1 MSSEQSLEDQVRA
14 LTELVNQ
21 LTADN
26 QRLRGGERSSTS
38 SDSAQV
44 PSSNVAGVTPVERL
58 VCVPRE
64 RKCPRF
70 SGKMSVDNMSVQDWI
85 EEASRSLAARPMPR
99 LEQALFVYDL
109 LDGEA
114 KREIKFSPAADR
126 NDPQKIFEILK
137 QNFSCSKSVNA
148 LYRQFYQRRQFESES
163 VREYSHVLME
173 LMEHIQDKDESL
185 DQSDRVLRDQFVEG
199 LRNDK
204 LQGELLDKISAN
216 QHLSFRDV
224 RSEALDWLSRRA
236 QTTARPRAYSCNSYE
251 ADTNAVTVST
261 APEFIELK
269 ECLRKQQ
276 AQLDAILTQLGQTQ
290 APSSSTYRPLS
301 AQSRP
306 YQFQADGKPIC
317 LRCNKAGHIARFCR
331 AIPQGGQT
339 TTQGSVP
346 RGEQTG
352 VNEDSSTT
360 TRLIGNCPVI
370 DISLGGVLTRCL
382 LDTGSM
388 VTTVTESFFRQ
399 QVEPQ
404 IREKMQSCDWLQLK
418 AANGLAI
425 PYLGYIELDLEV
437 LGKLLPKIGV
447 LVVRDSLD
455 PTTSQQKRGIP
466 GLLGMNAISRC
477 YQELFKE
484 HGQNLFKCPPVQ
496 AADVG
501 WRQALSECQS
511 LERLSDSGYLGKAVV
526 QPGPALRVPA
536 GCLKFVPVT
545 CSILGSITSCFLE
558 PLLYGEGRL
567 PSNLL
572 ISTALLPVTR
582 GKVNIPVVNVGTE
595 DQWLYPRTTL
605 GSLHVVELTS
615 GRTTAGDPTVF
626 VRTADA
632 RTTAPIDLS
641 TLQWS
646 NLSVLEQQVAKE
658 LLERYQGVFSE
669 HDGGLGC
676 TSLVQH
682 EIPVMDTVPV
692 RQRYRRLP
700 PSQFA
705 QVKAHVQEL
714 VEKGIVQPSS
724 SPYASPIVV
733 VQKKDGTI
741 RLCVDYRQLNAKTR
755 KDAYPLPRI
764 EESLDALT
772 GATLFSTLDLASGY
786 NQVPMAE
793 KDKEKT
799 AFCTPFGLFEFNRM
813 PFGLCNAPS
822 TFQRLMERIFG
833 DQSFTSLLLYL
844 DDIVIFSSS
853 FQEHLQRLELVLSRL
868 KEHNLKLKLSK
879 CHFFKDEVQYL
890 GHVISSRGVATD
902 PDKIQTV
909 LQWKRPLTL
918 TELRSF
924 LGFASYYRRFVA
936 GFAKHAGPLHKL
948 VSAVQGGG
956 KKCSGSNAKLGERWD
971 DKCEQAFQILKQE
984 LVTAPVLQYADF
996 SLPFILEIDASHQGL
1011 GAVLSQEVNGEKR
1024 PIAFA
1029 SRTLR
1034 PSEKNMSNYS
1044 SMKLEFV
1051 ALKWAVT
1058 ERFREYLLG
1067 AQFVVYTDNNPLSHL
1082 QTAKL
1087 AAVEQRWASQL
1098 AVFNFELRYRPG
1110 TANRNADALSRQH
1123 DPPILPVTA
1132 IASGITVPSELQ
1144 MARESMAPPEASAI
1158 ISTLDAAPIRLPA
1171 DLRSLQTKD
1180 SVVGGFL
1187 TYWRRGRPPNRQKRA
1202 QEAEAVL
1209 ELARQWRRIREQD
1222 GILYREIQL
1231 PPAQDRVLQLLLP
1244 TALHEEV
1251 LTSLHDNHGHQG
1263 VERTTELIRQRCY
1276 WPKMRQ
1282 DIERWC
1288 KACERC
1294 TLAKGLIPTSRTY
1307 AGHLLAAKPLE
1318 IIAIDFTVMEKA
1330 SDNHENVLIV
1340 TDVFSKFTQ
1349 AYPTVNQRA
1358 ETVAKVLTEKWFYLY
1373 GVPKRIHSDQG
1384 RAFEGELLKRLC
1396 KLYGI
1401 DKSRTTAYHPEG
1413 NGQCERFNRT
1423 LHNLLRTLHPGKK
1436 KRWPQA
1442 LPHLLFAYNTSVHQS
1457 TGHSPYELM
1466 FGRKPQLPVDFL
1478 LGRATEDPGSTS
1490 PEDWVNTHKEYL
1502 TAVYADARSRL
1513 EAAAAG
1519 RERHSV
1525 LPPPL
1530 LARTRVCRRSHPLG
1544 RHKIQDLWDPRV
1556 YTVVKCWDEN
1566 SQVYHITPEDG
1577 LGPDLNVHRSELK
1590 ALPSQELVPC
1600 EAPVVI
1606 PVRRASEERREP
1618 ERHDE
1623 EEGDAWFHVVPDE
1636 QKTSDVS
1643 LPCEAGQQATLETP
1657 GCRTSE
1663 CSQDDLACP
1672 GSNTSIPLESSQ
1684 SPEVPGGGDQAG
1696 RPRRARAGQ
1705 HSNPFHLP
1713 RSASQHLEGQQ
1724 HVIQLVSPTPTSY
1737 FRPWS

>member
-1 MSSEQSLEDQVRA
+1 
-14 LTELVNQ
+14 
-21 LTADN
+21 
-26 QRLRGGERSSTS
+26 
-38 SDSAQV
+38 
-44 PSSNVAGVTPVERL
+44 
-58 VCVPRE
+58 
-64 RKCPRF
+64 
-70 SGKMSVDNMSVQDWI
+70 
-85 EEASRSLAARPMPR
+85 
-99 LEQALFVYDL
+99 
-109 LDGEA
+109 
-114 KREIKFSPAADR
+114 
-126 NDPQKIFEILK
+126 
-137 QNFSCSKSVNA
+137 
-148 LYRQFYQRRQFESES
+148 
-163 VREYSHVLME
+163 
-173 LMEHIQDKDESL
+173 
-185 DQSDRVLRDQFVEG
+185 
-199 LRNDK
+199 
-204 LQGELLDKISAN
+204 
-216 QHLSFRDV
+216 
-224 RSEALDWLSRRA
+224 
-236 QTTARPRAYSCNSYE
+236 
-251 ADTNAVTVST
+251 
-261 APEFIELK
+261 
-269 ECLRKQQ
+269 
-276 AQLDAILTQLGQTQ
+276 
-290 APSSSTYRPLS
+290 
-301 AQSRP
+301 
-306 YQFQADGKPIC
+306 
-317 LRCNKAGHIARFCR
+317 
-331 AIPQGGQT
+331 
-339 TTQGSVP
+339 
-346 RGEQTG
+346 
-352 VNEDSSTT
+352 
-360 TRLIGNCPVI
+360 
-370 DISLGGVLTRCL
+370 
-382 LDTGSM
+382 M

-853 FQEHLQRLELVLSRL
+853 FQQHLQRLELVLSRL

-948 VSAVQGGG
+948 
-956 KKCSGSNAKLGERWD
+956 
-971 DKCEQAFQILKQE
+971 
-984 LVTAPVLQYADF
+984 
-996 SLPFILEIDASHQGL
+996 
-1011 GAVLSQEVNGEKR
+1011 
-1024 PIAFA
+1024 
-1029 SRTLR
+1029 
-1034 PSEKNMSNYS
+1034 
-1044 SMKLEFV
+1044 
-1051 ALKWAVT
+1051 
-1058 ERFREYLLG
+1058 
-1067 AQFVVYTDNNPLSHL
+1067 
-1082 QTAKL
+1082 
-1087 AAVEQRWASQL
+1087 
-1098 AVFNFELRYRPG
+1098 
-1110 TANRNADALSRQH
+1110 
-1123 DPPILPVTA
+1123 
-1132 IASGITVPSELQ
+1132 
-1144 MARESMAPPEASAI
+1144 
-1158 ISTLDAAPIRLPA
+1158 
-1171 DLRSLQTKD
+1171 
-1180 SVVGGFL
+1180 
-1187 TYWRRGRPPNRQKRA
+1187 
-1202 QEAEAVL
+1202 
-1209 ELARQWRRIREQD
+1209 LARQWRRIREQD

-1384 RAFEGELLKRLC
+1384 RAFEGELLKRL
-1396 KLYGI
+1396 
-1401 DKSRTTAYHPEG
+1401 S
-1413 NGQCERFNRT
+1413 
-1423 LHNLLRTLHPGKK
+1423 
-1436 KRWPQA
+1436 
-1442 LPHLLFAYNTSVHQS
+1442 
-1457 TGHSPYELM
+1457 
-1466 FGRKPQLPVDFL
+1466 
-1478 LGRATEDPGSTS
+1478 
-1490 PEDWVNTHKEYL
+1490 
-1502 TAVYADARSRL
+1502 
-1513 EAAAAG
+1513 
-1519 RERHSV
+1519 
-1525 LPPPL
+1525 
-1530 LARTRVCRRSHPLG
+1530 RTRVCRRSHPLG